1 MNRSAYNF
9 KYCKLCGQPSATP
22 DYPLHDACIYSCQN
36 CDFHY
41 LDILDDEAP
50 TPTASQLNET
60 SRHYIES
67 RLDESRHLHPE
78 RLKLVGTHT
87 HISSIVALDI
97 GAGLGQ
103 FQLLLSEKGG
113 KCLGIEPSN
122 LRRQYAAETFGIELF
137 EELAEHPSWQ
147 KKFPGY
153 FDLITLWDV
162 IEHVNFPRETLHAA
176 VKLLK
181 PGGILSLETPS
192 RDVAPYKLSLIA
204 HRLSRRKFS
213 LFLPTFYSTARYGHK
228 QIFTRKQLIKL
239 LNEVGLEMIESRHSY
254 TKRLAPGNKIII
266 VARKL

>member
-1 MNRSAYNF
+1 MNQSAYNF
-9 KYCKLCGQPSATP
+9 KYCKLCGQPAATP
-22 DYPLHDACIYSCQN
+22 SYPLHDACIYSCQN

-41 LDILDDEAP
+41 LDVLDEETP
-50 TPTASQLNET
+50 TPTDSQLNDT
-60 SRHYIES
+60 SRRYIES

-78 RLKLVGTHT
+78 RLKLVGKYTDL
-87 HISSIVALDI
+87 SSITALDI

-103 FQLLLSEKGG
+103 FQLLVSEKGG
-113 KCLGIEPSN
+113 KCLGIEPSH

-137 EELAEHPSWQ
+137 EELVDHPSWQ
-147 KKFPGY
+147 EKWPRH

-181 PGGILSLETPS
+181 QGGILSLETPS
-192 RDVAPYKLSLIA
+192 RDVAPYRLSLIA
-204 HRLSRRKFS
+204 HRFSKGKFS
-213 LFLPTFYSTARYGHK
+213 LFLPTFYSNAQYGHK
-228 QIFTRKQLIKL
+228 QIFTYKQLTKL
-239 LNEVGLEMIESRHSY
+239 LNDAGLEIIELRHSY